1 MKRMPIGWVICLV
14 VPSLLL
20 AQAEPAPKPGAEAVF
35 VGAGDIDVRPDQV
48 YGHKYGL
55 ALTYDVYT
63 PRNNNGAAVLFINSG
78 GYASGLMRQCEK
90 GPDSA
95 WTFLPIDP
103 VGKWDLPRLIL
114 EQYSFERLLDAG
126 FTVFDIRHGST
137 PKFTIDEIFEDCS
150 RAVRYIKFRA
160 EEYGIDPERIG
171 IWGASAGGHLALLL
185 GARVV
190 QGKTNYRDVTG
201 AFELNRFPEPELETS
216 SRVRAVAVYYPA
228 GYDLVADLKEYPE
241 IFKKLPSL
249 NVEPAVL
256 DACSIKKYLGSA
268 NPPVLIIYGDQDM
281 PMILGASKN
290 TAADLKKY
298 GVDVSTIVLPGVG
311 HEFKGKNGYGN
322 AQPGH
327 AAMRELVKWF
337 EGRLLR

>member
-1 MKRMPIGWVICLV
+1 MKMRYLALLIFSIC
-14 VPSLLL
+14 
-20 AQAEPAPKPGAEAVF
+20 AV
-35 VGAGDIDVRPDQV
+35 AAYGDIPINVIDIGIMPDQV

-63 PRNNNGAAVLFINSG
+63 PKNNNGAAVLFINSG
-78 GYASGLMRQCEK
+78 GYASGLMRQCER
-90 GPDSA
+90 GAGSA
-95 WTFLPIDP
+95 WTFLPVNS

-114 EQYSFERLLDAG
+114 EQYSFEKLLAAG

-160 EEYGIDPERIG
+160 KEYGIDPERIG

-190 QGKTNYRDVTG
+190 QGKTDYRDVTG
-201 AFELNRFPEPELETS
+201 AFELNRFPEPELETNS
-216 SRVRAVAVYYPA
+216 GVRAVAVYYPA
-228 GYDLVADLKEYPE
+228 GYDLVANLEEYPE
-241 IFKKLPSL
+241 IFKSLPSL

-256 DACSIKKYLGSA
+256 DACSLKKYLGPA
-268 NPPVLIIYGDQDM
+268 NPPVLILYGDQDM
-281 PMILGASKN
+281 PMILVASEN

-298 GVDVSTIVLPGVG
+298 RVDVTTIVLPGVG
-311 HEFKGKNGYGN
+311 HEFKGKDGYGN
-322 AQPGH
+322 ALPGQ

-337 EGRLLR
+337 EGKLLR

>member
-1 MKRMPIGWVICLV
+1 MKMRYLALLIFSIC
-14 VPSLLL
+14 
-20 AQAEPAPKPGAEAVF
+20 AV
-35 VGAGDIDVRPDQV
+35 AAHGDIPINVEDIGVIPDQV
-48 YGHKYGL
+48 YGHKFGL
-55 ALTYDVYT
+55 ALTFDVYS
-63 PRNNNGAAVLFINSG
+63 PRNGNGAAVLFINSG
-78 GYASGLMRQCEK
+78 GYASGVMRQCEK

-95 WTFLPIDP
+95 WMFLPIDP

-160 EEYGIDPERIG
+160 KEYGIDPERIG

-190 QGKTNYRDVTG
+190 QGKTNYLDVTG
-201 AFELNRFPEPELETS
+201 AFELNRFPEPELEKS
-216 SRVRAVAVYYPA
+216 SRARAVAVYYPA
-228 GYDLVADLKEYPE
+228 GYDLVADLNEYPE
-241 IFKKLPSL
+241 IFEKLPSL

-256 DACSIKKYLGSA
+256 DAFSIKKYLGPA
-268 NPPVLIIYGDQDM
+268 NPPVLIIYGDRDM
-281 PMILGASKN
+281 PMILGASEN

-298 GVDVSTIVLPGVG
+298 GADVSTIVLPGVG
-311 HEFKGKNGYGN
+311 HEFKGKDGYGN
-322 AQPGH
+322 AQPGQ

-337 EGRLLR
+337 EGKLLR